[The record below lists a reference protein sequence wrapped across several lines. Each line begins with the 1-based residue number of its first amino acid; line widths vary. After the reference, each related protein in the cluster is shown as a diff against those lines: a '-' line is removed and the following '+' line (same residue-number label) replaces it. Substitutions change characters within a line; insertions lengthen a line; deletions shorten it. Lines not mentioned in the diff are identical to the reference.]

1 MRIGRKHAR
10 HVERDIP
17 VADDHHAFVTEID
30 WQIVEVGMSVEPRD
44 QLRGGTGARQSHPVN
59 RQPAVVGRSDRV
71 QHGVMVG
78 Q

>member
-30 WQIVEVGMSVEPRD
+30 
-44 QLRGGTGARQSHPVN
+44 
-59 RQPAVVGRSDRV
+59 
-71 QHGVMVG
+71 
-78 Q
+78 